1 MSSLLTNEDAA
12 LSSMGFETYV
22 IRVLQHYLRAQKKR
36 LTTEDSS
43 CLFDAILPD
52 GMDDIKGPLYL
63 EVKSGYASK
72 TGYFRSV
79 QQFALHA
86 RGSEP
91 GAVLLVL
98 GIAFTEESRRSMEQ
112 MAQSRAGRR
121 VCVWDIDD
129 FSRRT

>member
-1 MSSLLTNEDAA
+1 
-12 LSSMGFETYV
+12 MGFETYV

-36 LTTEDSS
+36 LTTGDSS

-72 TGYFRSV
+72 AGYFRSV

-91 GAVLLVL
+91 GVRPGQRPGYGGA
-98 GIAFTEESRRSMEQ
+98 AR
-112 MAQSRAGRR
+112 GRR
-121 VCVWDIDD
+121 CRRRFGPFCAHKKADGAP
-129 FSRRT
+129 FSL